1 MLFSFVVS
9 KLQLPMD
16 VQNDSG
22 PLDSDTKDT
31 RLEKAQIVYM
41 CVEIFIR
48 ELIIK
53 LSANDIIVLYI
64 RKEVKFHG
72 F

>member
-9 KLQLPMD
+9 KLQLTMD

-41 CVEIFIR
+41 RLRF
-48 ELIIK
+48 L
-53 LSANDIIVLYI
+53 LGN
-64 RKEVKFHG
+64 
-72 F
+72 